1 MCVSELNCISG
12 HMDTRRLTVCAV
24 KVGNTQNV
32 RSTALRGAVE
42 SSAGGIGNLTVLNLN
57 WGGEGHTGEDG
68 SESKSEL
75 HGDSV

>member
-1 MCVSELNCISG
+1 MCVSKLNCVSS
-12 HMDTRRLTVCAV
+12 HMDTRILTVCAV

-42 SSAGGIGNLTVLNLN
+42 SGAGGIGNLTVLNLN

-68 SESKSEL
+68 SEGKCKL
-75 HGDSV
+75 HGDGV